1 MIKSGVFQYLAI
13 ERVRYGAPFEEAV
26 AAEAEKVGSQRV
38 FLLASGTLVRE
49 TDCVGRLQAA
59 LGEKF
64 VGLYDKVGAHTP
76 RTAVVEASNQARD
89 ARADLIVTLG
99 GGSVTDGGKMMLLC
113 LANDV
118 RDAADLDSYVTR
130 VADDGTTVQPDLA
143 DPDVGLICVP
153 TTLSAG
159 EFNFTAGCTDTVR
172 EVKQLFRHR
181 RHAPQCI
188 VLDPAITL
196 HTPQWLFLS
205 TGVRAV
211 DHAVEDLCSR
221 DAHPF
226 VDGTAAHALK
236 LLGRALPRVK
246 ADPGDLQARLDCQ
259 TGAWLSMNGALAGV
273 TKGASHGIGHVL
285 GGTANV
291 PHGHTSCVMLP
302 SVLRYNVSVNG
313 AQQAMVSDA
322 LGRASD
328 PAADVVGDLIAGLD
342 QPTNLRA
349 AGVQEGQ
356 LDTVARNA
364 MHDRWIHTNPRKI
377 TSPDQ
382 VRDILDMAW

>member
-13 ERVRYGAPFEEAV
+13 ERVRYGAPFEDAV
-26 AAEAEKVGSQRV
+26 AAEAEKVGARRV

-76 RTAVVEASNQARD
+76 RTAVVEASNQARN
-89 ARADLIVTLG
+89 AEADLIVTLG

-118 RDAADLDSYVTR
+118 REAADLDSYVTR
-130 VADDGTTVQPDLA
+130 VADDGTTVQPPLT

-211 DHAVEDLCSR
+211 DHAVEDLCSK

-246 ADPGDLQARLDCQ
+246 ANPDDLQARLDCQ

-302 SVLRYNVSVNG
+302 SVLRYNVSVNSV
-313 AQQAMVSDA
+313 QQAMVSDA
-322 LGRASD
+322 LDRAGD
-328 PAADVVGDLIAGLD
+328 PAADVVGELIAGLD

-349 AGVQEGQ
+349 AGVQEAQ

-377 TSPDQ
+377 TAPDQ

>member
-26 AAEAEKVGSQRV
+26 AAEADKVGSQRV

-89 ARADLIVTLG
+89 AGADLIVTLG
-99 GGSVTDGGKMMLLC
+99 GGSVTDGGKMLLLC

-181 RHAPQCI
+181 HHAPQCI

-302 SVLRYNVSVNG
+302 SVLRYNVSVNS

>member
-1 MIKSGVFQYLAI
+1 MLKSGVFQYLSI
-13 ERVRYGAPFEEAV
+13 ERVRYGAPFHNAV
-26 AAEAEKVGSQRV
+26 AAEAAHVGAQRV
-38 FLLASGTLVRE
+38 FLLVSGTLVRE
-49 TDCVGRLQAA
+49 TDCVGQLQAS
-59 LGEKF
+59 LGEKY
-64 VGLYDKVGAHTP
+64 VGRYDKVGAHTP
-76 RTAVVEASNQARD
+76 RSSVVEAANQARD
-89 ARADLIVTLG
+89 AGADLIVTLG

-118 RDAADLDSYVTR
+118 REPAELDRYFTR
-130 VADDGTTVQPDLA
+130 VGEDGSTMQPKLA
-143 DPDVGLICVP
+143 DPNVGLICVP

-159 EFNFTAGCTDTVR
+159 EFNFTAGCTDTIR

-181 RHAPQCI
+181 LHAPQCI
-188 VLDPAITL
+188 VLDPDVTR
-196 HTPQWLFLS
+196 HTPEWLWLS

-246 ADPGDLQARLDCQ
+246 ADPDDLQARLDCQ
-259 TGAWLSMNGALAGV
+259 TGAWLSMSGALAGV

-302 SVLRYNVSVNG
+302 SVLRYNLPVN
-313 AQQAMVSDA
+313 ALQQSMVSEA
-322 LGRASD
+322 FGRPDD
-328 PAADVVGDLIAGLD
+328 PAADVVGDLIASLG

-349 AGVQEGQ
+349 AGVQEAQ
-356 LDTVARNA
+356 LDPVARNA
-364 MHDRWIHTNPRKI
+364 MHDRWIHTNPRPI
-377 TSPDQ
+377 TTPDQ
-382 VRDILDMAW
+382 VREILDLAW